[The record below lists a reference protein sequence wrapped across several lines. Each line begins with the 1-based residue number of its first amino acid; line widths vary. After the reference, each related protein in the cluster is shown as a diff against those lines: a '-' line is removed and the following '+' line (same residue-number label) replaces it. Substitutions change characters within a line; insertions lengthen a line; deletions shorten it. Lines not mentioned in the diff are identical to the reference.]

1 MAKEYKI
8 RERNLFD
15 PKSKKPFK
23 LSRTKIELFMEC
35 PRCFYMDRRLGVG
48 RPSTPG
54 FTLNIAVDH
63 LLKKEFDLLRENGE
77 AHELMKKYKID
88 AVPYKHPDMDKWRE
102 NFEGIEHLHKKTN
115 LILSGAIDDIWVNKK
130 GELHIVDY
138 KATST
143 EKEISLEDEFKQGY
157 KTQMEIYQWLFR
169 QEGFKV
175 NKTGY
180 FVFANARKNRPHFD
194 GKLEFELTILP
205 HEGDDS
211 WIEQTVVDI
220 HKCLMSASIPES
232 SPTCE
237 HSAYRKAFALTTRKH
252 KNNH

>member
-15 PKSKKPFK
+15 PQSKQPFRI
-23 LSRTKIELFMEC
+23 SRTQIERFMEC

-48 RPSTPG
+48 RPSMPG
-54 FTLNIAVDH
+54 FSLNVAVDH
-63 LLKKEFDLLRENGE
+63 LLKKEFDLLRHNGE
-77 AHELMKKYKID
+77 SHELMKKYKID
-88 AVPYKHPDMDKWRE
+88 AVPYKHPDIDKWRE
-102 NFEGIEHLHKKTN
+102 DFKGFEHHNKKTN
-115 LILSGAIDDIWVNKK
+115 LTITGAVDDVWVNDK

-180 FVFANARKNRPHFD
+180 FVFANAGKNRPHFD
-194 GKLEFELTILP
+194 GKLEFELSIVP
-205 HEGDDS
+205 HTGDDS
-211 WIEQTVVDI
+211 WVEQTIQDI
-220 HKCLMSASIPES
+220 HKCLMSNEIPES
-232 SPTCE
+232 SATCE
-237 HSAYRKAFALTTRKH
+237 YSAYRKAFVLTARKH
-252 KNNH
+252 KS